1 MRRLTD
7 ASGAEWDVTVGRES
21 WGTLVLLFV
30 PRAGGAPRQSVMK
43 AETQLAAEQR
53 LHEMSESEL
62 VERLEAS
69 APWGGG

>member
-7 ASGAEWDVTVGRES
+7 ASGTEWDVTIGRES

-30 PRAGGAPRQSVMK
+30 PRVGGGPRQSVMA

-53 LHEMSESEL
+53 LQEMSETEL
-62 VERLEAS
+62 ESRLEDAK
-69 APWGGG
+69 PWGEA

>member
-7 ASGAEWDVTVGRES
+7 ASGAEWDVTIGRES

-30 PRAGGAPRQSVMK
+30 PRTGGGPRQSVMK

-53 LHEMSESEL
+53 LQEMSEGEL
-62 VERLEAS
+62 RERLEA
-69 APWGGG
+69 ATPWGEG